1 MWVRPQTH
9 IKTSLELKMTC
20 LRVSAASSRAT
31 LAASPRLWLNPP
43 SFSYI
48 SLPSH
53 SRGCVINMKPCVTAV
68 NRGSSFPDHPHRNV
82 WPHGGLTRRPNLGA
96 HGAAAFYPTLNR
108 TLSSHRWLLVRLH
121 GEQAPCSSPFF
132 PLFFIL
138 SCDGFHP
145 WQHARIFCKF
155 QFGLVWI
162 EKDTVCAVTI
172 RVIKGKLT
180 RLPRLK
186 HCSSAE

>member
-121 GEQAPCSSPFF
+121 GEQAPCSSPFS
-132 PLFFIL
+132 PFF
-138 SCDGFHP
+138 SYYRVMVFTRDST
-145 WQHARIFCKF
+145 HAFFVNSSLDWFELKRTPCV
-155 QFGLVWI
+155 L
-162 EKDTVCAVTI
+162 
-172 RVIKGKLT
+172 
-180 RLPRLK
+180 LPSGSLK
-186 HCSSAE
+186 AN